1 MVDTSK
7 EAVEKFIQG
16 PLKDAVLSEGLPT
29 TSEDTSDVYRTVEL
43 LRALSAERDA
53 AQGDNRILRT
63 EKHAD
68 AEAIATLRDINAE
81 NDRLRVALKISEA
94 ALSDIGDA
102 DREDGDD
109 LAWCERRAAKAI
121 PTARAALR
129 TTTETNPKET
139 T

>member
-16 PLKDAVLSEGLPT
+16 PIKDAVLSEGLPT

-53 AQGDNRILRT
+53 AR
-63 EKHAD
+63 D
-68 AEAIATLRDINAE
+68 A
-81 NDRLRVALKISEA
+81 ALMEA
-94 ALSDIGDA
+94 AAMCSKSAA
-102 DREDGDD
+102 DDKKWGSPIQAVGSSRC
-109 LAWCERRAAKAI
+109 ANAI
-121 PTARAALR
+121 LALR
-129 TTTETNPKET
+129 TTTETDQKET